1 MYFGNIRS
9 RAHDNENFE
18 NDKSR
23 RHFITKVCSILAMQL
38 AMTACIACIFVYVES
53 AREWLYEHIWIV
65 WIAMGLY
72 MILSL
77 VLFCFLA
84 VARKVPINYILL
96 ILCTLCMSLMV
107 SVACMS
113 YDPMQI
119 LSAVGITVA
128 VCLSLA
134 LFAAFAPW
142 DFTGCGPFLCILM
155 IVLVLLG
162 VVNIF
167 VRNRTLTWII
177 VCVGIL
183 LFSMY
188 LVYDI
193 QMMVGGHK
201 NEYSEEDYIIAALC
215 IYIDVIQM
223 FLFILMLLGLL
234 DD

>member
-9 RAHDNENFE
+9 HAHDNENFE
-18 NDKSR
+18 DDSTR
-23 RHFITKVCSILAMQL
+23 RHFISKVCSILAMQL
-38 AMTACIACIFVYVES
+38 AITAGITCIFVFIESPRHWLSEHGWLFYV
-53 AREWLYEHIWIV
+53 AIGI
-65 WIAMGLY
+65 Y

-77 VLFCFLA
+77 ALFCCLSL
-84 VARKVPINYILL
+84 ARKVPINYILL
-96 ILCTLCMSLMV
+96 ILCTVAESIIV
-107 SVACMS
+107 SVICLL
-113 YDPMQI
+113 YDPLKI

-128 VCLSLA
+128 VCLILA
-134 LFAAFAPW
+134 LFAAFAPC
-142 DFTGCGPFLCILM
+142 DFTGCGPFLCIFA

-162 VVNIF
+162 IVNIF
-167 VRNRTLTWII
+167 IRDRTLIWIF
-177 VCVGIL
+177 VCAGIL

-188 LVYDI
+188 IVYDI

-215 IYIDVIQM
+215 LYIDVIQM